1 MNTSSLSP
9 SQQNNLAINLL
20 FEGKICEAKALF
32 REAIANTKNVLDY
45 AEYVTSTVPNSLPS
59 PKLRG
64 VLLPKKLREY
74 QARQERCAIPMFH
87 KVFVTPEQ
95 VSPENLD
102 LVSASIFYNLAVTNS
117 IGKNECA
124 SYNLEHRLYSLSTEM
139 LNASGCFHDPTCCLL
154 FLALCNNIA
163 QTSLC
168 DGRVDEARAALR
180 EMLYL
185 LESRPRDDSM
195 EEQDVQFFFLNTLLM
210 KHCEQM
216 QSICSPAA

>member
-1 MNTSSLSP
+1 MNSCSPSP
-9 SQQNNLAINLL
+9 SQQNNLAIELL
-20 FEGKICEAKALF
+20 FQGKVAEAKALF
-32 REAIANTKNVLDY
+32 REAIANTKNVLGY
-45 AEYVTSTVPNSLPS
+45 AEYVTLVVPSSSPS

-64 VLLPKKLREY
+64 VLLPQELKEY
-74 QARQERCAIPMFH
+74 QARQDRCAIPMFH
-87 KVFVTPEQ
+87 KVFVTPEH
-95 VSPENLD
+95 VGPENLD

-139 LNASGCFHDPTCCLL
+139 LNASGYFHDPSCCLL
-154 FLALCNNIA
+154 LLALCNNIA
-163 QTSLC
+163 QSSFC
-168 DGRVDEARAALR
+168 DGRVDETRAALR

-195 EEQDVQFFFLNTLLM
+195 EEQDVQFFYLNTLLM
-210 KHCEQM
+210 KHCDQM